1 MIKAKLTMLCSVLGG
16 LCSVLLG
23 GWDAPMKLL
32 VSLMCVDYITGLVV
46 AVVFKNSPKTENGC
60 AESKAGFKGICRKG
74 VMLCV
79 VLIGYR
85 LELAMGIGYI
95 RDAVIY
101 GFSVNEIISITEN
114 AGLMGMPMPTV
125 LRNAIEILK
134 QKSGE
139 NEQ

>member
-1 MIKAKLTMLCSVLGG
+1 
-16 LCSVLLG
+16 
-23 GWDAPMKLL
+23 
-32 VSLMCVDYITGLVV
+32 
-46 AVVFKNSPKTENGC
+46 
-60 AESKAGFKGICRKG
+60 
-74 VMLCV
+74 MLCV